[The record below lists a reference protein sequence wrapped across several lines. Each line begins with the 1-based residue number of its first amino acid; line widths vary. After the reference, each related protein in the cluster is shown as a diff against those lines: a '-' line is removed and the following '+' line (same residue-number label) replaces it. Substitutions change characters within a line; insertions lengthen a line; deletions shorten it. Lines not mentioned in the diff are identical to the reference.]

1 MQEKTEIREFVQGLL
16 TGYGDSEPF
25 HDSDPLLSGGR
36 LQSIDAVE
44 IVMFLEQKFG
54 VDFATI
60 GFDRD
65 RLDSIDAIAL
75 LVESSKSGQKRSE

>member
-1 MQEKTEIREFVQGLL
+1 
-16 TGYGDSEPF
+16 
-25 HDSDPLLSGGR
+25 
-36 LQSIDAVE
+36 
-44 IVMFLEQKFG
+44 MFLEQSFG
-54 VDFATI
+54 LDFATI

>member
-1 MQEKTEIREFVQGLL
+1 MQEKAEMREFVQRLL
-16 TGYGDSEPF
+16 TSYEDKDPLQDG
-25 HDSDPLLSGGR
+25 DPLLSSGR

-44 IVMFLEQKFG
+44 IVMFLEKNFG

-65 RLDSIDAIAL
+65 RIDSIDAIAA
-75 LVESSKSGQKRSE
+75 LVESFEKGNKLGE